1 MARRLVG
8 TVTSDVQD
16 KTIVV
21 TVQSRR
27 THPVYRKQY
36 TVSKNFQAHDPKNRA
51 KVGDKV
57 EITETRPLSKS
68 KHFKLV
74 KIVETSRVLEKL
86 DEEEQA

>member
-36 TVSKNFQAHDPKNRA
+36 TVSKNFQAHDAKNRA

-57 EITETRPLSKS
+57 EITETRPLSKT

-74 KIVETSRVLEKL
+74 KIVETSRVLEKA